1 MAEKFIKA
9 HKSTGKIMM
18 GLINLPKTS
27 LYVTINIL
35 QAGTGE
41 SHEVNQLRQVRS
53 KL

>member
-18 GLINLPKTS
+18 GMINLPKTS
-27 LYVTINIL
+27 LYVSINIL
-35 QAGTGE
+35 QAGSGE
-41 SHEVNQLRQVRS
+41 GHEVNQLRQVRS